1 MLIYF
6 KYFKTLKNKLIYI
19 IINKKM
25 TNYNNSIIYKIYS
38 NVLGI
43 NEIYVGSTTRFYSR
57 CDLHKSDCI
66 NINSPRYSYKLY
78 NYIRSNGGFINFI
91 IEELEKYNCNN
102 KLELIIKEEYYKN
115 LLSPTLNIRKAH
127 TTKEE
132 LKIYKINYQQLEKV
146 KYYLKQPMTC
156 LKCNKTHTKRDTTN
170 HQKTKYCINF
180 IKIT

>member
-1 MLIYF
+1 MFIYF
-6 KYFKTLKNKLIYI
+6 KFFKILKNKLIYI
-19 IINKKM
+19 IINIKM

-57 CDLHKSDCI
+57 CDLHKSDCN
-66 NINSPRYSYKLY
+66 NINSPRYDFKLY

-91 IEELEKYNCNN
+91 IEELEKYNCDN
-102 KLELIIKEEYYKN
+102 KLQLNIKEEYYIN
-115 LLSPTLNIRKAH
+115 LLKPTLNIRKAY

-132 LKIYKINYQQLEKV
+132 LKIYKKKYQQLDKV
-146 KYYLKQPMTC
+146 KIYLKQNMTC

-170 HQKTKYCINF
+170 HQKTKYCLNF
-180 IKIT
+180 KK